1 MKDIY
6 LGTDSGATTSKTCGV
21 YADETP
27 ISLNLAQSS
36 TNSQLGTSAVIE
48 GWIEGVEKF
57 LSQNQLV
64 WDQVRAVGLAI
75 PGPYQ
80 GYGVLD
86 RSANLP
92 PAFAGWDFHTDYSRA
107 LARQAGREILLVA
120 GNDGNYGGV
129 AEAAKVRGG
138 KKASVIMLAPGSG
151 LGAAYINPHGLPL
164 EGDTL
169 AGMEAGHMP
178 APIHLLGLP
187 PFTCGCGRSWGC
199 FEAYTTLSGL
209 PQYLDYLAPKYAD
222 HELVSSVESA
232 KDRAFSLRGR
242 AQNGDPLA
250 LEIFDYQAKALGL
263 HVANLSMALDA
274 QFVVPTP
281 STSRSPEMRSSC
293 PYRLASSSGWWYAST
308 STHVTKRIR
317 AVRAARKP
325 NVGSG
330 SQYVAP
336 RWASSASG
344 MPMRSEHV
352 QKSYPSRS
360 ASATTCATSSIVPC
374 VIQSGDDAVRVTIG
388 VAIPRVMVMVG
399 SVAFVRVEVVV

>member
-21 YADETP
+21 FADGMP
-27 ISLNLAQSS
+27 ISLKLAQSS

-57 LSQNQLV
+57 LTENQLG
-64 WDQVRAVGLAI
+64 WDQVRGAGLAI

-80 GYGVLD
+80 SYGILD

-107 LARQAGREILLVA
+107 LARQAGRPIPLVA

-129 AEAAKVRGG
+129 AEAAKVRGE

-151 LGAAYINPHGLPL
+151 LGAAYMGPQGLPL

-187 PFTCGCGRSWGC
+187 PFACGCGRSWGC

-209 PQYLDYLAPKYAD
+209 PQYLDFLAPKYPD
-222 HELVSSVESA
+222 HELVSSVEPA
-232 KDRAFSLRGR
+232 KQKALSLRDRA
-242 AQNGDPLA
+242 QKGDPLA
-250 LEIFDYQAKALGL
+250 LEIFDYQARALGL
-263 HVANLSMALDA
+263 HVANLSIALDA
-274 QFVVPTP
+274 EFVVIGGGLIDRDATSQEFRDRYL
-281 STSRSPEMRSSC
+281 STIQSSAEPWLFPVQRQSIKIVPASLGELSQAIGAALVALYTEKSRS
-293 PYRLASSSGWWYAST
+293 
-308 STHVTKRIR
+308 
-317 AVRAARKP
+317 
-325 NVGSG
+325 
-330 SQYVAP
+330 Q
-336 RWASSASG
+336 
-344 MPMRSEHV
+344 
-352 QKSYPSRS
+352 
-360 ASATTCATSSIVPC
+360 
-374 VIQSGDDAVRVTIG
+374 
-388 VAIPRVMVMVG
+388 
-399 SVAFVRVEVVV
+399 